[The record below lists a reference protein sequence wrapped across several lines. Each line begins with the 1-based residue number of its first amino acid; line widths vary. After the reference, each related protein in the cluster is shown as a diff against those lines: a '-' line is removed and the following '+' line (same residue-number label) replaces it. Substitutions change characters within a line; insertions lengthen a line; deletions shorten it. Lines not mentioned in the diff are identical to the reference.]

1 MTPQEKL
8 QKFWEMF
15 RVYQNKN
22 YNLISVHDKLQNL
35 LSTKQDLNKICW
47 SLGIKKFSSNITFGT
62 LLTKIGISI

>member
-15 RVYQNKN
+15 KVYQNKN
-22 YNLISVHDKLQNL
+22 YNTISIYDRLQNL

-47 SLGIKKFSSNITFGT
+47 SLGINKFSSNITFGT
-62 LLTKIGISI
+62 LLNKIGISI